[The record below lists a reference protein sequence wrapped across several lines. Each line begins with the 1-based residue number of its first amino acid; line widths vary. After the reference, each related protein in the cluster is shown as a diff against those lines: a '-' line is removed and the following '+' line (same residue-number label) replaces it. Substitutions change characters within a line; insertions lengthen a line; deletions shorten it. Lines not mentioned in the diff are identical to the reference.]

1 MAPERFYISDLLI
14 VFFHIGLIYSDVSA
28 CRNCLWQRA
37 NVGSKCSHQCSSRR
51 SGGTR
56 LSQARCLLQANN
68 SHLAAWLP
76 SIFMNREPKP
86 GTFRNVQAA
95 TLHAAFPLILC
106 QGSQRRERGKSH
118 NFFTP
123 NQRPATTGPLLRT
136 NTPPLYKTA
145 VLCFGYIRLIFKT
158 RSGGGWVGIASE
170 LQQLLKTYIC
180 NTKKSVGA
188 ISLGVASRS
197 LR

>member
-1 MAPERFYISDLLI
+1 M
-14 VFFHIGLIYSDVSA
+14 
-28 CRNCLWQRA
+28 
-37 NVGSKCSHQCSSRR
+37 GSKCSHQCSSRR

-76 SIFMNREPKP
+76 SILMNREPKP

-95 TLHAAFPLILC
+95 TLHAGFPLILC

-136 NTPPLYKTA
+136 TTTTLYKTA
-145 VLCFGYIRLIFKT
+145 VLCCWSYIRLIFKT
-158 RSGGGWVGIASE
+158 RSEGRWEGIASE
-170 LQQLLKTYIC
+170 LQQLLKCTFA
-180 NTKKSVGA
+180 TQKSVGA
-188 ISLGVASRS
+188 ISLASDKILVSAFKVAGE
-197 LR
+197 L